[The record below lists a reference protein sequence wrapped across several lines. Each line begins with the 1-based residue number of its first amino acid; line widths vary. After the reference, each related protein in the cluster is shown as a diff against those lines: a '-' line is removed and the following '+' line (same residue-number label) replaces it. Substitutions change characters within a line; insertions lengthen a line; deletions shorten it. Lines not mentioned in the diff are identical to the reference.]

1 MWEVLE
7 LFTGF
12 VILGGAL
19 FLLAAPAAVLLV
31 GALLPLLAAALVF
44 GPLAALV
51 WLARR
56 VGGRALAR

>member
-12 VILGGAL
+12 VILAGAL
-19 FLLAAPAAVLLV
+19 FLLAAPAAVLIA
-31 GALLPLLAAALVF
+31 GALLPLLAAALVL
-44 GPLAALV
+44 GPIAALV

-56 VGGRALAR
+56 VGARALAR